1 MGELFVLFPG
11 KNIAVGLDRA
21 GAGWKVR
28 PFFFGDQIEAREK
41 LSADAVE
48 TGAPMFLDPAQ
59 LRFQRVGRG
68 LGGHSKQF
76 EQTPFLAGGAEAG
89 EFGAFFVQGGENLG
103 VQGFRRQ
110 AVRNILQRAQA
121 IVEEETE
128 GAEGGIFVGQLEEN
142 HFLEGQFPVAGP
154 RTFGSLRR
162 GAGQPGVDAHSA
174 GINLSGRKLGAE
186 FL

>member
-1 MGELFVLFPG
+1 
-11 KNIAVGLDRA
+11 
-21 GAGWKVR
+21 
-28 PFFFGDQIEAREK
+28 
-41 LSADAVE
+41 
-48 TGAPMFLDPAQ
+48 MFLDPAQ

-89 EFGAFFVQGGENLG
+89 VFGLFLSRAAKPLAYKVFAARLSGISFSGASH
-103 VQGFRRQ
+103 RR
-110 AVRNILQRAQA
+110 RG
-121 IVEEETE
+121 TE

-154 RTFGSLRR
+154 RIFGSLRR
-162 GAGQPGVDAHSA
+162 GAGQPGVDAHFA